1 MPSFLAVRITRHAI
15 SPRFATR
22 ILSNGFLSSG
32 DGDTVETE
40 DNALS
45 IKLFLTRCIILN
57 WLNMFIFVLWDVCTI
72 LQRRIFNM
80 MTECHEVIESSKE
93 FENCFLFCVSNVSS
107 RSTSK
112 LQINNNVK
120 GGAAKK
126 A

>member
-93 FENCFLFCVSNVSS
+93 FENYFLFCVSNVSS